1 MWEKK
6 HEIFR
11 RHSPFSSLDGTRSIY
26 LGQCGGILLP
36 WPPGSYPP
44 FFCIYSTLIFL
55 WETLPPWLLEYLFH
69 MVLTLLWALAKQA
82 SRIIS
87 RISTWFTK
95 SQWEPRGFCS
105 NSWPQV
111 IFPMRR
117 KRPSENGASLK
128 ENKVERCRRPG
139 LQTCEPQTKLRTS
152 LGFPAMDQSKFP
164 FRLSN
169 LD

>member
-6 HEIFR
+6 HEILR

-26 LGQCGGILLP
+26 SGQCGGILLP
-36 WPPGSYPP
+36 WPPGSYSP

-69 MVLTLLWALAKQA
+69 MLLTPLWALAKRA

-95 SQWEPRGFCS
+95 SQWEPCS
-105 NSWPQV
+105 GLLFKLLATSHLSNAREEAIWEWCQPKGKHGWEMQETWPADVWATDQTQA
-111 IFPMRR
+111 I
-117 KRPSENGASLK
+117 
-128 ENKVERCRRPG
+128 PG
-139 LQTCEPQTKLRTS
+139 LPSYGPE
-152 LGFPAMDQSKFP
+152 
-164 FRLSN
+164 
-169 LD
+169 